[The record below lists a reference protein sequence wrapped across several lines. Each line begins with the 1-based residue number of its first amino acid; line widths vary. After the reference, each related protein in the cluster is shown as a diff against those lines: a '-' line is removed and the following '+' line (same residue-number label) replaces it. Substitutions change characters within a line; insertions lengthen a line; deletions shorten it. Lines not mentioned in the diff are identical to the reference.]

1 MALYN
6 NNIPENMII
15 TNIKDPKTPIKN
27 RLYLS
32 DFVTLCLKK
41 RFQAYMALYNNNIP
55 ENMIITNIKDTKTPI
70 KNRLYL
76 RDFVYKKESSR
87 VL

>member
-1 MALYN
+1 MALYNN

-32 DFVTLCLKK
+32 
-41 RFQAYMALYNNNIP
+41 
-55 ENMIITNIKDTKTPI
+55 E
-70 KNRLYL
+70 
-76 RDFVYKKESSR
+76 FVYKKKVKPGSINN
-87 VL
+87 